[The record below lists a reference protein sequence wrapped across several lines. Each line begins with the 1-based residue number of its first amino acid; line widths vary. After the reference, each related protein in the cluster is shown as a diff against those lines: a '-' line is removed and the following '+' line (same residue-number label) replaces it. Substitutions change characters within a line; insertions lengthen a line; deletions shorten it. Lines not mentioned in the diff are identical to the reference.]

1 VVPLFSVKVEFPG
14 RAQDIHA
21 VPPGAAFLFGHSDG
35 TYTALK
41 ATIGDQQG
49 FTILCTPRE
58 GVWSG
63 ADLHFAGDHNPTSAG
78 APSALK
84 RFAFYEGLV
93 LRDNPTVFEL
103 ANTRLIVSP
112 FQKAFRFE
120 SGTNWTPGSLF
131 AVQNHPPFLAIS
143 AQEEEWLL
151 DVTTG
156 SATQP
161 RSTGV
166 AIEITQWALVLEL
179 SGKRVILHTHP
190 AGSEAAAFV

>member
-1 VVPLFSVKVEFPG
+1 MFSVKIEFPG

-21 VPPGAAFLFGHSDG
+21 VPPGAAFLFGHSGG

-41 ATIGDQQG
+41 ATIADRQG
-49 FTILCTPRE
+49 FAILCTPRE
-58 GVWSG
+58 RVWSG
-63 ADLHFAGDHNPTSAG
+63 ADLQFAGGHNPNSAG
-78 APSALK
+78 PSALK

-120 SGTNWTPGSLF
+120 SGTNLTPGNLF
-131 AVQNHPPFLAIS
+131 AVQNHPPLLAIT
-143 AQEEEWLL
+143 AQEEGWLL

-161 RSTGV
+161 GIPGI

-179 SGKRVILHTHP
+179 SGKRVILQTHP
-190 AGSEAAAFV
+190 AGSEAATFV